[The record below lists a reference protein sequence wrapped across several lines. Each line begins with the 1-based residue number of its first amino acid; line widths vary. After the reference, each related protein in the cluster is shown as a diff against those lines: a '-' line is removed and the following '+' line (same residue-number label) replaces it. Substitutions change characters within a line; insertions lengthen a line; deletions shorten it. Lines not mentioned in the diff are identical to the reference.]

1 MPISAGGSAGETQ
14 PLGHEVAAHLEAEV
28 VNVTHDD
35 RYLYAAC
42 RDLKI
47 RVWSK
52 DDWQIVAELGD
63 TITEP
68 IAVHV
73 DEEQVFATCERRVYV
88 WNKET
93 WGMTGWFELT
103 YPAVTSSLQGNLFYV
118 GAKEGRLVSIK
129 KDTHETSSWQ
139 LHKNALRTLWTD
151 DKVIVTGSKKEEP
164 RVWLHR
170 PNSGPTEL
178 ARLDP
183 RIRPA
188 ALVGNSEFIIVGTT
202 SGEIGVWNRVEW
214 HHMHSL
220 QEKSSN
226 DIVSMWANDLFLV
239 AAMNSGLI
247 AIWDLMK
254 ATEVGRFVLQ
264 VGKIEHIDADHS
276 NLYVASTTGVQVV
289 SIMLGEVPLDLS
301 ATGDSQMGISL
312 LRTSPYDVLESV
324 LVFQRKGDARF
335 EEGKHYDAVA
345 AYEDALQTLID
356 NTHALLEVPEERQKI
371 TEELNERLG
380 RALLKAKIQDLNV
393 LSKRIREIS
402 ELFRPG
408 SRTRIEDD
416 VVDKLW
422 DDTAKAI
429 KESRVLSEAQGGDIL
444 SYQLTDV
451 ADRLAADLEAA
462 MQRVNTHRETVNQAL
477 TLTHGIMNEW
487 RWMERKK
494 TSLPERKAFLEDAMS
509 KIGQRLKEAEP
520 ESEVEDI
527 LKGALSEHRR
537 VYEQISRIIDAAEVE
552 PREEFVS
559 KEEAEAAIQGLLRVL
574 PKRRDAIA
582 AIEKSEERKLEMEQL
597 KGALDKALETAK
609 NYKLKDQQKL
619 IQEML
624 DGLSP
629 PKPKKRTRKPTKKRK
644 KSAKS
649 ES

>member
-1 MPISAGGSAGETQ
+1 
-14 PLGHEVAAHLEAEV
+14 
-28 VNVTHDD
+28 
-35 RYLYAAC
+35 
-42 RDLKI
+42 
-47 RVWSK
+47 
-52 DDWQIVAELGD
+52 
-63 TITEP
+63 
-68 IAVHV
+68 
-73 DEEQVFATCERRVYV
+73 
-88 WNKET
+88 
-93 WGMTGWFELT
+93 MTGWFELT
-103 YPAVTSSLQGNLFYV
+103 YPAVTSSLQGDLFYV

-139 LHKNALRTLWTD
+139 LHKNALRALWTD

-164 RVWLHR
+164 RIWLHR
-170 PNSGPTEL
+170 PNTGPTEL
-178 ARLDP
+178 ARLDA

-188 ALVGNSEFIIVGTT
+188 AIVGNSEFIIVGTT

-226 DIVSMWANDLFLV
+226 DIVSMWANDMFLV

-254 ATEVGRFVLQ
+254 ADEVGRFVLQ

-276 NLYVASTTGVQVV
+276 NLYVASSAGVQVV
-289 SIMLGEVPLDLS
+289 SIMMGEMPLDLS

-324 LVFQRKGDARF
+324 LVSQRKGDACF
-335 EEGKHYDAVA
+335 EEGRHYDAVA
-345 AYEDALQTLID
+345 AYEDALQNLID
-356 NTHALLEVPEERQKI
+356 NTHALLEVPEERQKL

-380 RALLKAKIQDLNV
+380 RALLKAKIQDLSV
-393 LSKRIREIS
+393 LSERIREVS

-408 SRTRIEDD
+408 SRTRIEDE
-416 VVDKLW
+416 VIDKLW
-422 DDTAKAI
+422 DDSAKGI
-429 KESRVLSEAQGGDIL
+429 KESRVLSEAQAGDIL

-451 ADRLAADLEAA
+451 ADTLAADLETA
-462 MQRVNTHRETVNQAL
+462 MQKVNTYRETVNRAL

-509 KIGQRLKEAEP
+509 KIGDRLKEAEP

-527 LKGALSEHRR
+527 LSKALSEHRR
-537 VYEQISRIIDAAEVE
+537 VYEQISRIIDAADVE
-552 PREEFVS
+552 PSEEFVS
-559 KEEAEAAIQGLLRVL
+559 KEEAQAAIEGLLRVL
-574 PKRRDAIA
+574 PKRREAVA
-582 AIEKSEERKLEMEQL
+582 ALEKAEERKLEMDQL
-597 KGALDKALETAK
+597 KRALEKALESAK
-609 NYKLKDQQKL
+609 SYKLKDQQKL
-619 IQEML
+619 IQEVL

-629 PKPKKRTRKPTKKRK
+629 PTPKKRKRKSTKKLK
-644 KSAKS
+644 TAAMD

>member
-14 PLGHEVAAHLEAEV
+14 RLGHEVVAHLEADV
-28 VNVTHDD
+28 ANVAHDD

-47 RVWSK
+47 RVWEK
-52 DDWQIVAELGD
+52 DGWQLVAELGD

-68 IAVHV
+68 LAVHV

-88 WNKET
+88 WKKET

-103 YPAVTSSLQGNLFYV
+103 YPAVTSSLQGDLFYV

-139 LHKNALRTLWTD
+139 LHKNALRSLWTD

-164 RVWLHR
+164 RIWLHR
-170 PNSGPTEL
+170 PNTGPTEL
-178 ARLDP
+178 ARLDA

-188 ALVGNSEFIIVGTT
+188 ALVGNSEFIIVGTA

-214 HHMHSL
+214 HHMHTL

-226 DIVSMWANDLFLV
+226 DIVSMWANDMFLV

-254 ATEVGRFVLQ
+254 ANEVGRFVLQ

-276 NLYVASTTGVQVV
+276 NLYIASSAGVQVV
-289 SIMLGEVPLDLS
+289 SIMMGEVPLDLNS
-301 ATGDSQMGISL
+301 TGDSQMGISL

-324 LVFQRKGDARF
+324 LVSQRKGDACF
-335 EEGKHYDAVA
+335 EEGMHHDAVA
-345 AYEDALQTLID
+345 AFEEAMQTLID
-356 NTHALLEVPEERQKI
+356 NTHALLEVPEERQKL

-380 RALLKAKIQDLNV
+380 RALLKAKIQDLGV
-393 LSKRIREIS
+393 LSERIKEVS

-408 SRTRIEDD
+408 SRARIEDEM
-416 VVDKLW
+416 VDKLW
-422 DDTAKAI
+422 DDTAMAI
-429 KESRVLSEAQGGDIL
+429 KESRVLSEAQSGDIL

-451 ADRLAADLEAA
+451 ADTLAADLEVV
-462 MQRVNTHRETVNQAL
+462 MQKVNTYRETVNKAL

-494 TSLPERKAFLEDAMS
+494 TSLPERKAFLEDAMT
-509 KIGQRLKEAEP
+509 KIGDRLKEAEP
-520 ESEVEDI
+520 ESEVEAI
-527 LKGALSEHRR
+527 LRGALSEHRR
-537 VYEQISRIIDAAEVE
+537 VYEQISRIIDAADVE
-552 PREEFVS
+552 PGEEFVS
-559 KEEAEAAIQGLLRVL
+559 KEEAQAAIDGLLRVL
-574 PKRRDAIA
+574 PKRKDAIDA
-582 AIEKSEERKLEMEQL
+582 MESSEERRLETEQL
-597 KGALDKALETAK
+597 KGALEKAFESAK
-609 NYKLKDQQKL
+609 RYKLKEQQKL
-619 IQEML
+619 IQETL
-624 DGLSP
+624 DGLAP
-629 PKPKKRTRKPTKKRK
+629 PKPKKRTRKTTKKRK
-644 KSAKS
+644 KTTKDKS
-649 ES
+649 